1 MSKEAIPGRVTV
13 ALLVALAGCTPPTDG
28 QKRPNS
34 QQPGLSDISDCRAQ
48 ARRQAEQY
56 YPHRTSPRG
65 APLADYATNDADRFP
80 AELSLF
86 RQCMQ
91 GKGYEV
97 SS

>member
-1 MSKEAIPGRVTV
+1 MSQDAIPGRVTV
-13 ALLVALAGCTPPTDG
+13 ALLLALAGCTPPTDSPV
-28 QKRPNS
+28 RPNS
-34 QQPGLSDISDCRAQ
+34 QQPGLSDISDCRTQ
-48 ARRQAEQY
+48 ARRQAEQL